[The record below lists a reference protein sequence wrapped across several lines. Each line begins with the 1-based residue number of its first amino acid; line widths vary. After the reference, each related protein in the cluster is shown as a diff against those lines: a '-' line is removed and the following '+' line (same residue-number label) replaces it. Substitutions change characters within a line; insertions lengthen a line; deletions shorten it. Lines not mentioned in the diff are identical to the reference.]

1 MFNLKNGIMKLSKEL
16 TNGIIIFLG
25 IGIYFILMDIL
36 GLSKYYILRVFNV
49 LIVIYGLNKT
59 IKSNLAEGKKG
70 YLQNCLSSGLTG
82 FIGIALGIIGLS
94 LYVYYFKGGVSYL
107 NSLSKAFLFG
117 GNPTLAEYCFGLFIE
132 GIASVLIVVFINIQ
146 YWNTKNVFE
155 SES

>member
-16 TNGIIIFLG
+16 TNGLIIFLG
-25 IGIYFILMDIL
+25 IGIYFILMDFL
-36 GLSKYYILRVFNV
+36 GLSKYYILRIFNV

-94 LYVYYFKGGVSYL
+94 LYVYYFRGGVSYL

>member
-16 TNGIIIFLG
+16 TNGLIIFLG

-36 GLSKYYILRVFNV
+36 GLSKYYILRVFNI

-94 LYVYYFKGGVSYL
+94 LYVYYFRGGVSYL

>member
-25 IGIYFILMDIL
+25 IGIYFILMDFL

-59 IKSNLAEGKKG
+59 IKSNLAESKKG

-94 LYVYYFKGGVSYL
+94 LYVYYFRGGVSYL

>member
-94 LYVYYFKGGVSYL
+94 LYVYYFRGGVSYL